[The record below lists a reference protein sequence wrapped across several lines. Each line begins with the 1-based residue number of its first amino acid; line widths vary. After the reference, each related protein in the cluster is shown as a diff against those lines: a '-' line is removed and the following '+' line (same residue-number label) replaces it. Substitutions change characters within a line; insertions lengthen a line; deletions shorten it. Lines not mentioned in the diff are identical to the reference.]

1 MANTTPIFYT
11 VDEAAK
17 LLQVCRRTLLK
28 LVSARDIP
36 HLRVGRQIR
45 FTPDHIAKFSERAT
59 VTTRRK
65 GAQA

>member
-1 MANTTPIFYT
+1 M
-11 VDEAAK
+11 E
-17 LLQVCRRTLLK
+17 VCSLTLN
-28 LVSARDIP
+28 VSHD
-36 HLRVGRQIR
+36 GQIR